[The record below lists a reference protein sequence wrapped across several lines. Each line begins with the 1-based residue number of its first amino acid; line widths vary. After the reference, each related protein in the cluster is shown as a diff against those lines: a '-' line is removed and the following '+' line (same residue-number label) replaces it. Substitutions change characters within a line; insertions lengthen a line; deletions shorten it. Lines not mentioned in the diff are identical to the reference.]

1 MLARV
6 RVQRLIVR
14 LRMELVTDPQSI
26 LFQVKYT
33 NRVTSNGSVTCPVA
47 EPAAS
52 TAMYAF

>member
-33 NRVTSNGSVTCPVA
+33 NRSSSNTTRTVFVA